1 MYCWSL
7 FPLVPAPTL
16 MPCTSNARVH
26 FFQLARISSMG
37 FIFHHV
43 IITEGTF
50 FFSILAADRRKCSL
64 RFQKKNQIISSCV
77 MMGILKTEWVAK

>member
-1 MYCWSL
+1 
-7 FPLVPAPTL
+7 
-16 MPCTSNARVH
+16 
-26 FFQLARISSMG
+26 MG